1 MIKYIHIS
9 GGVEFMNILIVED
22 ERDIRNLIS
31 LHMRKEDYEVY
42 EASDGREALNIFEN
56 KKIDLILL
64 DIMMPNVDGI
74 SVIQKVRAIST
85 IPIICITAMGN
96 DSDKVLALGLGADDY
111 LVKPI
116 SPIELSARVA
126 SNLRRCYKYA
136 EHKDVIYSTGEL
148 KLFTETFEVYK
159 GNRKIDL
166 NPKEF
171 KILKLLVSNLGKVFT
186 KKQIYEEVWEEAYFG
201 DSNNIMVHLSHIRE
215 KIEDD
220 PKNPIY
226 IKTIRGIG
234 YKIDRVAMHES

>member
-1 MIKYIHIS
+1 
-9 GGVEFMNILIVED
+9 MNILIAED
-22 ERDIRNLIS
+22 EKDIRNLIS
-31 LHMRKEDYEVY
+31 LHMRKENYDVY
-42 EASDGREALNIFEN
+42 EASDGREALTIFEN
-56 KKIDLILL
+56 EKIDLILL
-64 DIMMPNVDGI
+64 DTMMPNVDGI
-74 SVIQKVRAIST
+74 SVIQKVRAVST

-126 SNLRRCYKYA
+126 SNLRRCYKYT
-136 EHKDVIYSTGEL
+136 EHKDITYATGEL
-148 KLFTETFEVYK
+148 ELFTETFEVYK
-159 GNRKIDL
+159 GNKKIDL

-171 KILKLLVSNLGKVFT
+171 KILKLLISNLGKVFT

-215 KIEDD
+215 KIEED
-220 PKNPIY
+220 PKNPVY

-234 YKIDRVAMHES
+234 YKVERVNINEI

>member
-1 MIKYIHIS
+1 
-9 GGVEFMNILIVED
+9 MNILIAED
-22 ERDIRNLIS
+22 EQDIRNLIS
-31 LHMRKEDYEVY
+31 LHMRKEKHNVY
-42 EASDGREALNIFEN
+42 EACDGEQALKIFQNE
-56 KKIDLILL
+56 KIDLILL
-64 DIMMPNVDGI
+64 DIMMPNINGI
-74 SVIQKVRAIST
+74 SLIQKVRAVST

-116 SPIELSARVA
+116 SPIELTARVE
-126 SNLRRCYKYA
+126 SNIRRCYKYTVQ
-136 EHKDVIYSTGEL
+136 KKNVCSTGEL
-148 KLFTETFEVYK
+148 KLFTESFELYK
-159 GNRKIDL
+159 GDKKIEL

-171 KILKLLVSNLGKVFT
+171 KIVQLLITNLGKVFT
-186 KKQIYEEVWEEAYFG
+186 KKQIYEEVWEEMYIG

-234 YKIDRVAMHES
+234 YKIERINVDET